1 MKYLYEVGD
10 IPILMP
16 SKSLKIVWY
25 PHHSESLTIINHN
38 IYTGHVPCWWK
49 SGIRLPGAHGS
60 SAPRL
65 PVPALQGTAP
75 QTEFLTQRH
84 GTIEIHRRYN
94 HECNETD
101 TVINCS
107 LYISSY
113 VYIEIFNIWSI
124 SIDIMCIYI
133 YIDIDVLYTV
143 GIVCIVCILYTK
155 WKRGE
160 PGHGGSGCANLVQQ
174 VCQCLHHPWG
184 DPLDFFPETHMGK
197 PWKIWG
203 KTMGKT
209 METPQ
214 DLVKTMETPQDL
226 RKTSH
231 VYHGLWKFLAMNWG
245 KSC

>member
-1 MKYLYEVGD
+1 MFSQPVGIRHPKWIPYCFERFYEAKNGWYWYFTNMKYLYEVGD

-25 PHHSESLTIINHN
+25 PHHSESLTIINQN

-124 SIDIMCIYI
+124 SIDIIYYI
-133 YIDIDVLYTV
+133 YICVCYT
-143 GIVCIVCILYTK
+143 
-155 WKRGE
+155 
-160 PGHGGSGCANLVQQ
+160 Q
-174 VCQCLHHPWG
+174 
-184 DPLDFFPETHMGK
+184 
-197 PWKIWG
+197 
-203 KTMGKT
+203 
-209 METPQ
+209 
-214 DLVKTMETPQDL
+214 
-226 RKTSH
+226 
-231 VYHGLWKFLAMNWG
+231 
-245 KSC
+245 